1 MNILALDLGTKCGWA
16 TKEESG
22 VWDLK
27 PKTTESAGERY
38 RKFRYH
44 LERRLISPWIVPFD
58 YVVYE
63 EVHSHAGVD
72 AAHVFGGLQAI
83 LQCICLENKIEYRGV
98 GVGTIKKHATGKGN
112 AKKDDMICAA
122 ALQFKNIDII
132 DDNHADA
139 LWLLDLAIVQSGLTI
154 S

>member
-16 TKEESG
+16 HSNGNSG
-22 VWDLK
+22 TWLLK
-27 PKTTESAGERY
+27 AKTTESAGQRYVNFERC
-38 RKFRYH
+38 
-44 LERRLISPWIVPFD
+44 LIGVIKGQPLDLI
-58 YVVYE
+58 VYE
-63 EVHSHAGVD
+63 AIHAHVGVE

-83 LQCICLENKIEYRGV
+83 LQSFCIRNKIEYRGI

-112 AKKDDMICAA
+112 AKKDEIIFAA
-122 ALQFKNIDII
+122 SLKFKNINVT

-139 LWLLDLAIVQSGLTI
+139 LWLLDLATNQACLTE